1 MNWFLLGLP
10 EPDQAVQA
18 SVLDWARVG
27 AGGNLVERGSTP
39 LEGVSEQIGAHDRVV
54 ALVPGE
60 RALLYHVAIPA
71 RSRSAQ
77 LQALPYALE
86 ERLSED
92 LEAMHIVPGPRLTD
106 GQLLAAVAARRDM
119 DSWLEALRDARVEPR
134 YLLPDTALL
143 PTGPEDHFQIF
154 AHPERCLIQTPGGEP
169 LALATELLPW
179 WLEHWQAQ
187 VGQEM
192 NVVWHGPAELA
203 PAGVRDRPGF
213 EAREWDGDLLALA
226 APALRRRPALNLLSG
241 RYAPAGS
248 GAEVWSR
255 WRVPAAIAAG
265 LLLLWGGS
273 LWLDLRHL
281 ETEVQQVDR
290 AITDLFE
297 ATLPGTR
304 MVDPSEQFRLVLE
317 SGSQEGDLGP
327 AGPIARRLAHAAPAL
342 ARAGVELQQL
352 RADADRLELQLEL
365 DSITALDS
373 LRSRL
378 REGTAANVRIL
389 SAESD
394 EQGVRARLQIEGNG
408 S

>member
-10 EPDQAVQA
+10 EPDQAAQE

-27 AGGNLVERGSTP
+27 AGGSLLARGSTP
-39 LEGVSEQIGAHDRVV
+39 LEGISEQIGASDRVV

-86 ERLSED
+86 DRISED

-119 DSWLEALRDARVEPR
+119 DSWLEALQHAGVEPR
-134 YLLPDTALL
+134 CLLPDTALL
-143 PTGPEDHFQIF
+143 PPAPENHLQIF
-154 AHPERCLIQTPGGEP
+154 AHPERCLIQAPGAEP

-179 WLEHWQAQ
+179 WLDRWQAQ
-187 VGQEM
+187 GGQEV
-192 NVVWHGPAELA
+192 NIDWRGPAELA

-213 EAREWDGDLLALA
+213 EAHEWDGDLLALA

-255 WRVPAAIAAG
+255 WRMPAAIAAG
-265 LLLLWGGS
+265 LVLLWGGS

-281 ETEVQQVDR
+281 EAEVQQVDR

-327 AGPIARRLAHAAPAL
+327 ASPIARQLAHAAPAL
-342 ARAGVELQQL
+342 ASAGVALRQL
-352 RADADRLELQLEL
+352 RADADRLELEL
-365 DSITALDS
+365 DLESIAALDG

>member
-10 EPDQAVQA
+10 EPDGTTPELT
-18 SVLDWARVG
+18 LDWARVG
-27 AGGNLVERGSTP
+27 AGGNLLGRGSMP
-39 LEGVSEQIGAHDRVV
+39 LQGISEQLRANDRVM

-86 ERLSED
+86 DRLSED
-92 LEAMHIVPGPRLTD
+92 LEAMHIVPGPRLPD

-119 DSWLEALRDARVEPR
+119 DSWLEALREAGIEARCM
-134 YLLPDTALL
+134 LPDTALL
-143 PTGPEDHFQIF
+143 PPAPEDGLQVFGTQ
-154 AHPERCLIQTPGGEP
+154 ERCLIQVPGHEP

-179 WLEHWQAQ
+179 WLERWQA
-187 VGQEM
+187 GREEDIRID
-192 NVVWHGPAELA
+192 WHGAADLA
-203 PAGVRDRPGF
+203 PGSVRNLPGF
-213 EAREWDGDLLALA
+213 EAREWNGDLLALA

-241 RYAPAGS
+241 SYAPAGS

-255 WRVPAAIAAG
+255 WRLPAAIAAG
-265 LLLLWGGS
+265 ILLLWGGT
-273 LWLDLRHL
+273 LGLEIRHL
-281 ETEVQQVDR
+281 EREVQRADR
-290 AITDLFE
+290 AIVDLFE
-297 ATLPGTR
+297 TTLPGTR
-304 MVDPSEQFRLVLE
+304 MVDPSGQFRLVLD
-317 SGSQEGDLGP
+317 SGPDAGGVGQ

-342 ARAGVELQQL
+342 ASASVELRQL
-352 RADADRLELQLEL
+352 RADADRLELELDL
-365 DSITALDS
+365 DSIAELDR

-378 REGTAANVRIL
+378 REGTSANVRIL

-394 EQGVRARLQIEGNG
+394 EQGVRARLQIEGSG